1 VAEGGPLKAT
11 PNRSSLGTGHKAG
24 IHQRH
29 SHSMGGLHIDKSF
42 CSLVVD
48 KINLSAASDI
58 LGSSLAGAP
67 KTQDVSSPGLG
78 VSPRRVA
85 CFAQRLC
92 GSQLREQLQKQGQL
106 ELGLLAG

>member
-1 VAEGGPLKAT
+1 MICLQDPGGGGGPLKAT

-48 KINLSAASDI
+48 KINLSAVSDI
-58 LGSSLAGAP
+58 YRRSCKSSSRYASASGIGIRPL
-67 KTQDVSSPGLG
+67 
-78 VSPRRVA
+78 
-85 CFAQRLC
+85 
-92 GSQLREQLQKQGQL
+92 
-106 ELGLLAG
+106 